1 MNYEIDDRLVRI
13 VEYLTQAVNVCCEVD
28 ESSGDYE
35 KTYPFATGWSRSAM
49 NTAIDDLNR
58 IVSQLRKDSR

>member
-28 ESSGDYE
+28 ESSDNYE

-58 IVSQLRKDSR
+58 IVKELRK